1 MQPERL
7 EDGLT
12 SRDGQMTDP
21 FESPK
26 IQNGRNQLKGTR
38 DGEEHATR
46 RYRRIHSY
54 EPKSRLNLGFW
65 DTLMMQMTFQTSGAV
80 VGMPFAFATMGYIFA
95 LLMLIFYIIICMIVV
110 KLIADV
116 QIKTQDAKGR
126 EYTEPCTTLGD
137 VGERLGGK
145 LGRYLLRSFQ
155 LANLY
160 ALLMVMLNLMATSI
174 QYVANF
180 PWNCLGY
187 WTLLMFALMVL
198 VLQVIKVWKHNAT
211 LAYGG
216 SLLVCIKTLVLLP
229 WSYAIYSGDIKS
241 SPSYVGS
248 AKPFLAPSGYN
259 DWYDFS
265 MGLSSIIWGIAP
277 IFIQTELTWEMKNPL
292 QTRNATW
299 GALIGFG
306 TLYAVA
312 GLTGALMLGY
322 PITSPVT
329 LMFPRE
335 GLAIAI
341 NIFVFLASII
351 DYIAGALVVNDFQ
364 RSLLF
369 TISPWCRETI
379 PAKEKASKLYKYLI
393 HFIFTLPSSI
403 LALIVTLCIPDF
415 EVLTSIVVA
424 FTVSGSQTCLP
435 TLCWYYGLKLYN
447 IGKEQLKHWVGNAF
461 LHFISA
467 FGIILTGYLVA
478 GSLYSFVDTYILG
491 GSTSSFF
498 CDA

>member
-1 MQPERL
+1 
-7 EDGLT
+7 
-12 SRDGQMTDP
+12 
-21 FESPK
+21 
-26 IQNGRNQLKGTR
+26 
-38 DGEEHATR
+38 
-46 RYRRIHSY
+46 
-54 EPKSRLNLGFW
+54 
-65 DTLMMQMTFQTSGAV
+65 
-80 VGMPFAFATMGYIFA
+80 
-95 LLMLIFYIIICMIVV
+95 
-110 KLIADV
+110 
-116 QIKTQDAKGR
+116 
-126 EYTEPCTTLGD
+126 
-137 VGERLGGK
+137 
-145 LGRYLLRSFQ
+145 
-155 LANLY
+155 
-160 ALLMVMLNLMATSI
+160 
-174 QYVANF
+174 
-180 PWNCLGY
+180 
-187 WTLLMFALMVL
+187 MVL
-198 VLQVIKVWKHNAT
+198 VLQVVKVWKHNAT

-216 SLLVCIKTLVLLP
+216 SLLVSIKTLVLLP
-229 WSYAIYSGDIKS
+229 WAYAIYSGDIKS

-341 NIFVFLASII
+341 NILVFLASII

-369 TISPWCRETI
+369 TVSPWCRETI

-393 HFIFTLPSSI
+393 HFVFTLPSSI

-435 TLCWYYGLKLYN
+435 TLCWYYGLKLYK
-447 IGKEQLKHWVGNAF
+447 IGKEQLKDWVGNRV
-461 LHFISA
+461 LHVISV

>member
-1 MQPERL
+1 MQSGNSNHL
-7 EDGLT
+7 EDGIKV
-12 SRDGQMTDP
+12 TDDATTQIQG
-21 FESPK
+21 ESK
-26 IQNGRNQLKGTR
+26 TLKSTR
-38 DGEEHATR
+38 DGEEHVTR

-80 VGMPFAFATMGYIFA
+80 IGMPFAFATMGYIFA
-95 LLMLIFYIIICMIVV
+95 LLVLIFYIILCMIVV

-116 QIKTQDAKGR
+116 QLRTTDAHGK

-137 VGERLGGK
+137 VGDRMGGR
-145 LGRYLLRSFQ
+145 LGRYILRSFQ

-160 ALLMVMLNLMATSI
+160 ALLMVMLNLMATSL
-174 QYVANF
+174 QYVSNF

-187 WTLLMFALMVL
+187 WTLLMFAFMVL
-198 VLQVIKVWKHNAT
+198 VLQVVKVWKHNAT

-216 SLLVCIKTLVLLP
+216 TLLVCVKTLVLLP
-229 WSYAIYSGDIKS
+229 WAYGIYGGDIKD

-306 TLYAVA
+306 SLYCIA
-312 GLTGALMLGY
+312 GLTGSLMLGY
-322 PITSPVT
+322 PVTSPVT
-329 LMFPRE
+329 LMFPRG

-369 TISPWCRETI
+369 STSAWCRETI
-379 PAKEKASKLYKYLI
+379 PAREQASKMSKYFI
-393 HFIFTLPSSI
+393 HFLLTLPSSI
-403 LALIVTLCIPDF
+403 LALIVTICIPDF

-435 TLCWYYGLKLYN
+435 TLCWYYGLKLYK
-447 IGKEQLKHWVGNAF
+447 IGKEQMKDWVGNPF
-461 LHFISA
+461 LHFISV
-467 FGIILTGYLVA
+467 FGLILTGYLVA
-478 GSLYSFVDTYILG
+478 GSIYSFVDTYILG

-498 CDA
+498 CDAD